1 MSERGL
7 RLLRTADAQISELIE
22 LFSGRD
28 DAVLAEPC
36 RDRAKLADGT
46 IGAVAWHTAE
56 NYRRIAGFVNNQPD
70 SGHADVRPA
79 QAVTLPELVGLL
91 TSGRDALQSL
101 GDLSDAQLNTVPPA
115 GAMRFCDGRRTLQ
128 EVITALL
135 AHQANNVETLKAAA
149 SRHGIEI
156 AQ

>member
-1 MSERGL
+1 VSERAL
-7 RLLRTADAQISELIE
+7 QLQRTAHAQIAELIE

-36 RDRAKLADGT
+36 RGRAKLADGT

-56 NYRRIAGFVNNQPD
+56 NYGRIARFVCNQPD
-70 SGHADVRPA
+70 GGHTDARSA
-79 QAVTLPELVGLL
+79 QAITLPELVGLL
-91 TSGRDALQSL
+91 IGGRDALQPL

-128 EVITALL
+128 EVITRLL
-135 AHQANNVETLKAAA
+135 AHQANNVETLKTAA
-149 SRHGIEI
+149 SQCGIEG
-156 AQ
+156 AR